1 MAMKQEAK
9 IVLKAQDKTKLAFK
23 SVNRGFGRMRKA
35 MGGISK
41 LLPALAVGFSAVAFV
56 NFTKNAFKTAD
67 ALGKTADKIGLTTKS
82 LQELRFGASQSGVK
96 VETLDMAMQRFS
108 RRLGEAQRGTGE
120 LTGTLLEYGIAVKNV
135 DGSSRSVDE
144 VLSDVANTIMN
155 AESST
160 ERLRIAFKAFD
171 SEGAALVNMLK
182 GGALGLQLFRDQA
195 NELGIVMEDHLIRNA
210 EETGNKFDIL
220 TKVMG
225 IRFQSM
231 LIELAP
237 LIDKVAK
244 ALIDLFKPAKV
255 TMEELLQ
262 VSDTLTDRLAA
273 NWEEIQKATKAYG
286 KDSDAVKDL
295 TKHHK
300 GLQEQLRKVVYN
312 IKVLKGE
319 IVDLGEV
326 TATGTTEIKD
336 YKVQFDAHLESY
348 KDVKPIRDFKD
359 EFTNLNKV
367 LANQTVSA
375 MKKVEDSIIAI
386 TWGTKTA
393 KEAFRDM
400 AISILQDIQRIAMR
414 EATSGIA
421 QAGFGFLKSLGSN
434 LFGGFGGSPSIG
446 GGHDFVLQGMQG
458 GGHVNKNQPYMV
470 GERGAELFVPQTS
483 GEIVPHGAGGVTIQN
498 IINVSTGVSQT
509 VRAEVASLMPQ
520 ISAMTT
526 QAVADARAR
535 GAIS

>member
-1 MAMKQEAK
+1 MKQEAK

-273 NWEEIQKATKAYG
+273 NWEEIQKATKAY
-286 KDSDAVKDL
+286 SENSMAVTNLKV
-295 TKHHK
+295 HHEM
-300 GLQEQLRKVVYN
+300 LQEQLRKVVYN

-326 TATGTTEIKD
+326 TATGSTQIKD
-336 YKVQFDAHLESY
+336 YKVQFDEMLVPFE
-348 KDVKPIRDFKD
+348 DVKSIRNFRD
-359 EFTNLNKV
+359 EFKSLNKV
-367 LANQTVSA
+367 LADQTVSA

-421 QAGFGFLKSLGSN
+421 QAGFGFLKNLGSS

-446 GGHDFVLQGMQG
+446 GGHDFEGMQG